1 MRAMIARGSD
11 RCNVMPSNIGMTM
24 IIASRRGRITG

>member
-1 MRAMIARGSD
+1 MRAMISRGPD

-24 IIASRRGRITG
+24 SIASRRDRITG